1 MNKEINMKEKK
12 EATFEDKLTRLQEIV
27 RAVEAGTL
35 SIDESMKLYEE
46 GKKLIKE
53 LNETLDEA
61 SKTIEE
67 VQKD

>member
-1 MNKEINMKEKK
+1 MEENKEMS
-12 EATFEDKLTRLQEIV
+12 FECKLARLQEIV
-27 RAVEAGTL
+27 RSVEGGTL

-61 SKTIEE
+61 TKTVAE
-67 VQKD
+67 VVAE

>member
-1 MNKEINMKEKK
+1 MEEKK
-12 EATFEDKLTRLQEIV
+12 EMSFEDKLARLQEIV
-27 RAVEAGTL
+27 RKVEGGTL

-61 SKTIEE
+61 TETVAE
-67 VQKD
+67 VQND

>member
-1 MNKEINMKEKK
+1 MEEKK
-12 EATFEDKLTRLQEIV
+12 EMSFEDKLARLQEIV
-27 RAVEAGTL
+27 RKVEGGTL

-61 SKTIEE
+61 TQTVAE
-67 VQKD
+67 VQND

>member
-1 MNKEINMKEKK
+1 MEENKEMSF
-12 EATFEDKLTRLQEIV
+12 EAKLARLQEIV
-27 RAVEAGTL
+27 RSVEGGTL

-61 SKTIEE
+61 TKTVAE
-67 VQKD
+67 VVAE